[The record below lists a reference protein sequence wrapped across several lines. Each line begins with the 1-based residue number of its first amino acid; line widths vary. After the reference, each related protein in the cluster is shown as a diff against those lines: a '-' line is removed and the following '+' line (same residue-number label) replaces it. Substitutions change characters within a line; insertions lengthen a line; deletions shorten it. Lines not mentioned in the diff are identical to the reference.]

1 LEEEMTLRKTL
12 VASALL
18 LVLGVTS
25 AVAQQ
30 QTGEI
35 YGRAADTSGAVLPG
49 ATVTVAGPALIQPRV
64 AVTSETGT
72 YRIPELPIGTYTVTF
87 ELAGFRTTAVQDI
100 RVTIG
105 FRAQVNASLELS
117 TVQETVTVSGAS
129 PLVDTR
135 EVGTKSSFDLETL
148 QNIPSARDPWVMLE
162 RTPGIVMDRAN
173 VGGNQSG
180 QQSSYISRGA
190 STGNNKWSIDGVD
203 ITDMAATGASPIYY
217 DFDMLEEMQVTTGG
231 ADVSQQTGGVGINL
245 VTKSGTDRFKGSGRF
260 LVTDQEFQ
268 GDNITAELRAQG
280 AGAGAPIQNIQDYGF
295 DVGGPL
301 AKGKLWYWGSY
312 GKQNVKVGVVGFYKN
327 NATCRPNGVA
337 INPRTTDTETLRGC
351 LETDLTTLNNYNWKI
366 TYVPFTNNRF
376 NFQNTWAA
384 KIRNARDAS
393 DLRPIETA
401 WRQQSVDSTFGRFGW
416 LTGDNP
422 FYKAADQHVINDRW
436 LVDVMW
442 SHLGNNFT
450 LALQDPSLMD
460 VQPAFET
467 TTQAWSRSYNA
478 SIFIRPTNS
487 LDVVSTYFAPA
498 KLGGDHAFKFGYR
511 WRTAHST
518 SINHRGGFIEARF
531 TNGVANAADIWRDQ
545 YSESHLSTNALY
557 IQDTYTRNR
566 LTVNLGLRYDQQD
579 DVAAAGRVP
588 ENPHFPQLMP
598 AIDFQGADAGVVW
611 KDLSP
616 RLGMTYDLKG
626 DGKSVI
632 SSSYAIYYGQMAP
645 GGLSN
650 NLASTAA
657 VWVRYPWTDTNGD
670 RFVQPNEVN
679 TSVPF
684 LAKHVNYDPANP
696 ASTASPTRV
705 DPNLKN
711 DRTREFIA
719 GFDRQVGSQMAVGAS
734 YIWRKYDRYAWND
747 RDNFTSANY
756 REVQFTPAGCP
767 AGARC
772 EPVTYFEPNVLIP
785 SANLYTN
792 MVDRW
797 RDFNGFEVT
806 FAKRMA
812 NRWSM
817 NASYAYNDAVDVFD
831 SPAAYEDP
839 TCTATTLAGYLTA
852 VCPGRQIYAPES
864 AGSGIGNVF
873 QNSKWLMKLN
883 GRVQL
888 PYAIDLAAN
897 YLGRQGFPFPQSVL
911 SPNRANGAGQ
921 IQVHLDP
928 LGENRYDALHTVD
941 LRASRNFS
949 FRTVTIIP
957 ALDVF
962 NLTNTNTV
970 QAMNRNQAAANANQV
985 SGILPPRV
993 ARFGVSVRW

>member
-1 LEEEMTLRKTL
+1 MTFRRLL
-12 VASALL
+12 IASAFA
-18 LVLGVTS
+18 LVVGV
-25 AVAQQ
+25 ANAAAQ

-35 YGRAADTSGAVLPG
+35 YGRATDTSGAVLPG

-72 YRIPELPIGTYTVTF
+72 YRVPELPIGVYSVTV
-87 ELAGFRTTAVQDI
+87 ELAGFRTMALQDI

-231 ADVSQQTGGVGINL
+231 ADVTQQTGGVGINL

-260 LVTDQEFQ
+260 LLTDQEFQ
-268 GDNITAELRAQG
+268 GDNITDELRAQG
-280 AGAGAPIQNIQDYGF
+280 AGAGAPIQNIRDYGF
-295 DVGGPL
+295 DIGGPIV
-301 AKGKLWYWGSY
+301 KSKLWYWGSY
-312 GKQNVKVGVVGFYKN
+312 GTQDVKVGVVGFYKN
-327 NATCRPNGVA
+327 NSTCRPNGVA

-351 LETDLTTLNNYNWKI
+351 LETDLTTLNNYNWKV
-366 TYVPFTNNRF
+366 TYVPFRNNRF
-376 NFQNTWAA
+376 SFQNTWAE
-384 KIRNARDAS
+384 KVRNARDAS

-401 WRQQSVDSTFGRFGW
+401 YRQKSVSSDYGAFGW
-416 LTGDNP
+416 LTGPNP
-422 FYKAADQHVINDRW
+422 FYKAADQHVINDRM

-442 SHLGNNFT
+442 SHLGNNFA
-450 LALQDPSLMD
+450 LALQDDALMD

-467 TTQAWSRSYNA
+467 TTSAWSRSYNA
-478 SIFIRPTNS
+478 SIFTRPTNS

-498 KLGGDHAFKFGYR
+498 TLGGDHSLKFGYR

-531 TNGVANAADIWRDQ
+531 TNGVANSADIWRDQ
-545 YSESHLSTNALY
+545 YSESHLATHAFY

-566 LTVNLGLRYDQQD
+566 LTLNLGLRYDRQD
-579 DVAAAGRVP
+579 DFSVAGRVP

-598 AIDFQGADAGVVW
+598 AIDFRGADAGVVW
-611 KDLSP
+611 NDISP
-616 RLGMTYDLKG
+616 RVGATYDVQGNGRTVL
-626 DGKSVI
+626 

-657 VWVRYPWTDTNGD
+657 VWVRYPWADANGD

-679 TSVPF
+679 TAVPF

-705 DPNLKN
+705 DPDIKN
-711 DRTREFIA
+711 DRTREFIV
-719 GFDRQVGSQMAVGAS
+719 GFDRQLGSQMAVGAS
-734 YIWRKYDRYAWND
+734 YIWRKYDQFAWND

-756 REVQFTPAGCP
+756 RAVSYTPAGCP

-772 EPVTYFEPNVLIP
+772 EPVTYYEPNTQIP

-806 FAKRMA
+806 FGKRMS

-817 NASYAYNDAVDVFD
+817 NASYAYNNAVDVFD

-852 VCPGRQIYAPES
+852 VCPGSQIFAPES

-888 PYAIDLAAN
+888 PFAIDLAAN

-921 IQVHLDP
+921 VQVHLDP

-941 LRASRNFS
+941 LRLSRGFS
-949 FRTVTIIP
+949 FGSVNVVP
-957 ALDVF
+957 AIDVF

-970 QAMNRNQAAANANQV
+970 QAMNRNQVAANANQV